1 MPDTWLPAVE
11 NVMAMESGHPTA
23 LRDLERRP
31 GSPRARVLIVDDEP
45 MVRAFVEQALCG
57 KRYATTTAA
66 DGAEAEHV
74 FARLGPF
81 DLVVIDLRMP
91 DITGTELA
99 RRLRQSDPDLN
110 VLYLTGY
117 RDELLAERRPL
128 GPNDA
133 LLDKPCTVAGLLD
146 AVTLL
151 LDAAAS
157 DAATPSIRPLRERLF
172 EFTVGP
178 DRMHC
183 ELIDHGRYGVEA
195 VFVHEGE
202 IAASRTFPPWRNGE
216 RSPRALA
223 LAWVKHERQAMETRS
238 LRRF

>member
-1 MPDTWLPAVE
+1 
-11 NVMAMESGHPTA
+11 MAIESGHPTEP
-23 LRDLERRP
+23 RDPERNP
-31 GSPRARVLIVDDEP
+31 GSPRARILIVDDDP
-45 MVRAFVEQALCG
+45 MVRAFVEQALAG

-66 DGAEAEHV
+66 GGAEAEHV

-117 RDELLAERRPL
+117 RDELLAEPRPL
-128 GPNDA
+128 GANDA

-151 LDAAAS
+151 LDAAGL
-157 DAATPSIRPLRERLF
+157 DAPTPAIRPTRERLF
-172 EFTVGP
+172 EFTVGR
-178 DRMHC
+178 DRLHC
-183 ELIDHGRYGVEA
+183 ELIEHGRYGVEA
-195 VFVHEGE
+195 IFVHDGKVV
-202 IAASRTFPPWRNGE
+202 ASRTFPPWRNGE

-223 LAWVKHERQAMETRS
+223 LAWVKHQRQAMETRV
-238 LRRF
+238 LRPS